1 MKRLHTILI
10 FGIVFITTNVR
21 AQESWSLDECVAH
34 ALTHNLNLKDLNY
47 NTAANKESHR
57 QSYRELFPTVSASS
71 NYFVQYGRSVDPN
84 NNEIVSNDFFSNNY
98 SINGSI
104 DIFNGFQKLNAI
116 ASTNFLHSAT
126 QQEALQEKYMLAF
139 RVMTAFYD
147 VQFFEGLLEISK
159 EQVDISL
166 ANYNLVKKQ
175 IELGL
180 KAASDLY
187 EVESVLIADKLL
199 VTQSKNNLSAAELRL
214 IQEMNLENTTEIQI
228 NSLEEILLEEQ
239 AVSYLTVDSVY
250 NQAITFMPIIQAK
263 KLRVHAAKKDIA
275 IARGNLYP
283 SLSLLA
289 GYGTGFFETNVDAT
303 GKVIPFKTQI
313 KDNASQFVGLSLRIP
328 ISNRWS
334 TRSQI
339 KQQKIAL
346 LRSTNNLD
354 IQKQTLNKVIQE
366 LVQGREASM
375 EELQQ
380 TEQSEKARL
389 LTFQIAQK
397 KYKNGLISAVELYQ
411 SKNVYAKAQNE
422 NLQVKLKLRVQE
434 KTLNFYMG
442 LPIFSI
448 KK

>member
-10 FGIVFITTNVR
+10 LGIFFFTTNVG

-34 ALTHNLNLKDLNY
+34 ALAHNLNLKDLNY

-57 QSYRELFPTVSASS
+57 QSYRELFPTVSANS

-98 SINGSI
+98 SINASI
-104 DIFNGFQKLNAI
+104 DIFKGFQKLNAI
-116 ASTNFLHSAT
+116 ASTNFLHGAT
-126 QQEALQEKYMLAF
+126 KQEALQEKYMLAF

-166 ANYNLVKKQ
+166 TNYNLVKKQ

-228 NSLEEILLEEQ
+228 NSSEEILLEE
-239 AVSYLTVDSVY
+239 AVSDLTVDSVY
-250 NQAITFMPIIQAK
+250 NQAIIFMPMIQAQ

-283 SLSLLA
+283 SLSLSA

-303 GKVIPFKTQI
+303 GEVIPFNTQI
-313 KDNASQFVGLSLRIP
+313 KDNASQFIGLSLRIP

-346 LRSTNNLD
+346 QRSTNNLD

-366 LVQGREASM
+366 LVQGREASI
-375 EELQQ
+375 EEQQQ
-380 TEQSEKARL
+380 TEQTEKARL

-397 KYKNGLISAVELYQ
+397 KYNNGLISAVELYQ
-411 SKNVYAKAQNE
+411 SKNLYAKAQNE
-422 NLQVKLKLRVQE
+422 NLQVKLKLKVQGE
-434 KTLNFYMG
+434 NIELLHGVTN
-442 LPIFSI
+442 I
-448 KK
+448 

>member
-10 FGIVFITTNVR
+10 LGIFFITTNVA

-34 ALTHNLNLKDLNY
+34 ALAHNLNLKDLNY

-98 SINGSI
+98 SINASI
-104 DIFNGFQKLNAI
+104 DIFNGFQKLNTI
-116 ASTNFLHSAT
+116 ASTNFLHGAT
-126 QQEALQEKYMLAF
+126 KQEALQEKNMLAF

-147 VQFFEGLLEISK
+147 VRFFEGLLEISK

-166 ANYNLVKKQ
+166 TNHNLVKKQ

-228 NSLEEILLEEQ
+228 NSSEEILLEEE

-250 NQAITFMPIIQAK
+250 KQAVTFMPMIQAQR
-263 KLRVHAAKKDIA
+263 LRVHAAKKDIA
-275 IARGNLYP
+275 IARGKLYP
-283 SLSLLA
+283 SLSLSA

-303 GKVIPFKTQI
+303 GEVIPFNTQI

-334 TRSQI
+334 TRSQV

-346 LRSTNNLD
+346 RRSTNNLD

-366 LVQGREASM
+366 LVQGREASI
-375 EELQQ
+375 EEQQQ

-411 SKNVYAKAQNE
+411 SKNLYAKAQNE
-422 NLQVKLKLRVQE
+422 NLQVKLKLKVQE